1 MTGLSKVSEQRLDTV
16 DARLRAVVEA
26 VAAQMPIMVVCGHRT
41 RAEQDDVVRRGLS
54 KTPWPRSKH
63 NSMPSMA
70 VDLAPLKGGRID
82 WTDTPAF
89 VAMARAVRAAAAAQG
104 VEVRW
109 GGDWDRDGK
118 TRADGD
124 RDERFVDLPH
134 FELVEA

>member
-1 MTGLSKVSEQRLDTV
+1 MTGLGKVSVERLATV

-26 VAAQMPIMVVCGHRT
+26 VAAQMPIMVVCGHRS

-54 KTPWPRSKH
+54 KTPWPRSRH
-63 NSMPSMA
+63 NSMPSLA

-82 WTDTPAF
+82 WADTAAF
-89 VAMARAVRAAAAAQG
+89 VAVARAVLAAAAAQG
-104 VEVRW
+104 VAIRW